1 MGNSR
6 QDSYTGG
13 GGGKMSKIG
22 ILLALIVIA
31 IGIAIFVLRRYMT
44 GR

>member
-6 QDSYTGG
+6 QGTRTEGH
-13 GGGKMSKIG
+13 MSKYGVLI
-22 ILLALIVIA
+22 ALVVVA